1 MNPKTIKVNIDDYFL
16 VTVTTKFGHTSNTPC
31 RGVKLGSWI
40 RFYESLT
47 YTESVSYDSSTK
59 EVYDE
64 FYYSGIGEEVV
75 EKKVKKS
82 VRKKKNEV

>member
-1 MNPKTIKVNIDDYFL
+1 MNPLKPVKVNIDDYFL
-16 VTVTTKFGHTSNTPC
+16 VTVITKFGHKSNTPC

-47 YTESVSYDSSTK
+47 YTESVTYAPSTK
-59 EVYDE
+59 EVYDS
-64 FYYSGIGEEVV
+64 FYYGGIGEEI

-82 VRKKKNEV
+82 VQKKKSEV